1 MRGKFKGAY
10 TIRVSILDGVGF
22 RKGFVFIAAAV
33 TGQLCWF
40 RGRTGCASVFGGGGG
55 GRPGLFLTSLCL
67 LAFSPSLVLRP
78 AGPCKLGWHLLRIH
92 TEGVKLF
99 RLLIPAFTVF
109 GSAMNCTKLSLS
121 THNSASFTLQAPPPY
136 IIMRFNILPAIGGC
150 PTHVPQAVIPLS
162 EIPLVE
168 ADEGNEQLSCRGHSG
183 EGSRWDS
190 TDGGTGT
197 DTLLTWHDMTPG

>member
-1 MRGKFKGAY
+1 MVCYTERETEICIVLPKGFWTVFLLLHEGKIQRGIYDTGQHLGWSWISEGVCLHRRRRHRP
-10 TIRVSILDGVGF
+10 TVLVPGPDGVRIGF
-22 RKGFVFIAAAV
+22 
-33 TGQLCWF
+33 L
-40 RGRTGCASVFGGGGG
+40 GGGG

-150 PTHVPQAVIPLS
+150 PTHVP
-162 EIPLVE
+162 
-168 ADEGNEQLSCRGHSG
+168 R
-183 EGSRWDS
+183 R
-190 TDGGTGT
+190 
-197 DTLLTWHDMTPG
+197 